1 MGSLKQIKYKTR
13 DTHRAQG
20 KGGEWIYISVLH
32 VFFKFIKVANNQCT
46 PCNQTKRQRESPGGT
61 AQIALPLVY
70 YNSALSRL
78 NEQSL
83 DALVCCWS
91 ATPTVTAC
99 NMFMQDEFLQ
109 SRVSAFLGS
118 VCAPAML
125 FVWKKAR
132 KSSNLKTVWPY
143 KTPFFLYIN
152 IYIYISNQLQSKSFT
167 SSLCNLFQGL
177 GPTLNLTIPCK
188 STTGLSWP
196 SFFFFFWIINYNLLI
211 VLS

>member
-1 MGSLKQIKYKTR
+1 MT
-13 DTHRAQG
+13 TG
-20 KGGEWIYISVLH
+20 KSIYPHMVQFFMSVLH

-46 PCNQTKRQRESPGGT
+46 PCDQTKRQRESLGQT

-83 DALVCCWS
+83 NALVCCWS

-118 VCAPAML
+118 ACAQAML
-125 FVWKKAR
+125 FVWEKKQENA
-132 KSSNLKTVWPY
+132 V
-143 KTPFFLYIN
+143 I
-152 IYIYISNQLQSKSFT
+152 
-167 SSLCNLFQGL
+167 
-177 GPTLNLTIPCK
+177 
-188 STTGLSWP
+188 
-196 SFFFFFWIINYNLLI
+196 
-211 VLS
+211 